1 MAFLINHA
9 PESRHINEAIFT
21 LARMDELHVELVVPV
36 EFYGRFTLGQT
47 LKVFPQKPIGGEYA
61 GKIIVIDPV
70 VDAGSGTFGIR
81 VLLANPENKIPAGI
95 RCTVDLKKK
104 KLVGAPEVHPSK
116 NQTMV

>member
-1 MAFLINHA
+1 MWLYLTG
-9 PESRHINEAIFT
+9 HINEAIFT

-104 KLVGAPEVHPSK
+104 
-116 NQTMV
+116 N